1 MSAQATVPAPQPGWW
16 SRNWKWFVPAGCLT
30 LILLFCLFIALIF
43 TVVMGSMKSS
53 DAYKQAVAK
62 AKANP
67 EVVAKLGAPIEEGW
81 FVSGNINVQNN
92 SGNADL
98 QIPISGPRGKAVI
111 HAVASKTAGKWEYS
125 RLTVAIEGQPELDL
139 LGPAPGQE
147 EQ

>member
-1 MSAQATVPAPQPGWW
+1 MSAQVAVPAPQEGWW

-30 LILLFCLFIALIF
+30 LVLLFCLFIGLIF
-43 TVVMGSMKSS
+43 TIVMGSMKSS

-62 AKANP
+62 ARANP
-67 EVVAKLGAPIEEGW
+67 TVVAKLGTPIAEGY

-98 QIPISGPRGKAVI
+98 QIPISGPKGKAVI
-111 HAVASKTAGKWEYS
+111 HAVASKSAGKWEYS
-125 RLTVAIEGQPELDL
+125 RLTVTIEDQPELDL
-139 LGPAPGQE
+139 LEPEPSP

>member
-1 MSAQATVPAPQPGWW
+1 MSAQAAVPAPQPNWW

-30 LILLFCLFIALIF
+30 LILLFCLFIGLIF
-43 TVVMGSMKSS
+43 TIVMGSMKSS

-62 AKANP
+62 ARANP
-67 EVVAKLGAPIEEGW
+67 TVVAKLGTPIAEGY

-98 QIPISGPRGKAVI
+98 QIPISGPKGKAVI
-111 HAVASKTAGKWEYS
+111 HAVASKSAGKWEYS
-125 RLTVAIEGQPELDL
+125 RLTVTIEGQPELDL
-139 LGPAPGQE
+139 LEPEPSP

>member
-1 MSAQATVPAPQPGWW
+1 MSTQAAVPAPRKNWW
-16 SRNWKWFVPAGCLT
+16 ERNWKWFVPTGCLT
-30 LILLFCLFIALIF
+30 LVLLFCLFMALIF
-43 TVVMGSMKSS
+43 TIVMGAMKSS
-53 DAYKQAVAK
+53 DAYKQAMAK
-62 AKANP
+62 ARANP
-67 EVVAKLGAPIEEGW
+67 TVVAKLGTPIAAGY

-111 HAVASKTAGKWEYS
+111 HAVASKSAGKWEFS

-139 LGPAPGQE
+139 LEAQPSP